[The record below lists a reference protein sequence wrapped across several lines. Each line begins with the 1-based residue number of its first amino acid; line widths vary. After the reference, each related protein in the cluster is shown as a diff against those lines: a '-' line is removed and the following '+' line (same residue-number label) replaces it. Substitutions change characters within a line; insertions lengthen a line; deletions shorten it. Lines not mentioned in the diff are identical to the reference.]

1 MGLKGRNVMLNTGV
15 GCAHYY
21 FFASIAKYHQNPQL
35 NTLCLVV
42 RTGRQELEDKKKQK
56 NTVKAKE

>member
-1 MGLKGRNVMLNTGV
+1 MLHTGV

-42 RTGRQELEDKKKQK
+42 RTGRQELEDKKKTK
-56 NTVKAKE
+56 KTTVKAKE